1 MEKDLTEPYLTV
13 NEVALM
19 VRLSVVTIRRYT
31 AADKIPYHR
40 IYRAIRY
47 KRSEIERWVE
57 ANKATSAENQN
68 EKNDGGKV

>member
-31 AADKIPYHR
+31 AAGKIPYHR

-57 ANKATSAENQN
+57 NKEAASTENQN
-68 EKNDGGKV
+68 DKNCEGKE